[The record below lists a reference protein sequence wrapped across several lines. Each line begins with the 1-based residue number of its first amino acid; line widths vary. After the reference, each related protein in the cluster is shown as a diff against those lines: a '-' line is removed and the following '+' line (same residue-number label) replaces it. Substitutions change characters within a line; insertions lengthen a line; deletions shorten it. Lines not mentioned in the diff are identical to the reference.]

1 MFDIGWGELLVIGI
15 VALVVIGPKEL
26 PAVVRTLGQSMAK
39 LRRMAAEFQNQFNE
53 AMREAELDELKKQ
66 AEKLVDS
73 TKSAA
78 YEPFKELT
86 QELDALPAA
95 MDAAEKPIA
104 ADAPVADAP
113 AAAESPPP
121 VPVPAPPEPAPP
133 EPATAEALE
142 PADKTDRAVSGGGRG
157 A

>member
-26 PAVVRTLGQSMAK
+26 PVVVRTLGQSMAK

-73 TKSAA
+73 TKATA

-95 MDAAEKPIA
+95 MDAVTPKA
-104 ADAPVADAP
+104 ADASAANAP
-113 AAAESPPP
+113 AAAEPPP
-121 VPVPAPPEPAPP
+121 PASVESAPAP
-133 EPATAEALE
+133 E
-142 PADKTDRAVSGGGRG
+142 PADKSDRAASGGGRG

>member
-26 PAVVRTLGQSMAK
+26 PAVVRTLGQSMTK
-39 LRRMAAEFQNQFNE
+39 LRRMAAEFQSQFNE

-66 AEKLVDS
+66 AEKLIDS
-73 TKSAA
+73 TTTAA
-78 YEPFKELT
+78 YEPFKELS

-95 MDAAEKPIA
+95 VD
-104 ADAPVADAP
+104 ADAKPKIADASADAP
-113 AAAESPPP
+113 AAAEPPPP
-121 VPVPAPPEPAPP
+121 VPVPAPPA
-133 EPATAEALE
+133 PATPEASE
-142 PADKTDRAVSGGGRG
+142 PADKSDRAASGGGRG

>member
-26 PAVVRTLGQSMAK
+26 PAVVRTLGQSMTK
-39 LRRMAAEFQNQFNE
+39 LRRMAAEFQSQFNE

-73 TKSAA
+73 TTTAA

-86 QELDALPAA
+86 QELDALPASV
-95 MDAAEKPIA
+95 DAAATVKA
-104 ADAPVADAP
+104 ADASADAP
-113 AAAESPPP
+113 AAAEPPP
-121 VPVPAPPEPAPP
+121 PAPAPAAPP
-133 EPATAEALE
+133 EPATPEASE
-142 PADKTDRAVSGGGRG
+142 PADKTDRAASGGGRG

>member
-1 MFDIGWGELLVIGI
+1 
-15 VALVVIGPKEL
+15 VVIGPKEL

-95 MDAAEKPIA
+95 MDAAEKPKA

-113 AAAESPPP
+113 AAAEPPP
-121 VPVPAPPEPAPP
+121 LATP
-133 EPATAEALE
+133 EPATPTAPE
-142 PADKTDRAVSGGGRG
+142 PADKTDRAASGGGRG

>member
-73 TKSAA
+73 TKTTAF
-78 YEPFKELT
+78 EPFKELT

-95 MDAAEKPIA
+95 VDAAAKA
-104 ADAPVADAP
+104 ADASANAP
-113 AAAESPPP
+113 AAAEPPP
-121 VPVPAPPEPAPP
+121 PAPP
-133 EPATAEALE
+133 EPATPE
-142 PADKTDRAVSGGGRG
+142 PADKSDRAASGGGRG